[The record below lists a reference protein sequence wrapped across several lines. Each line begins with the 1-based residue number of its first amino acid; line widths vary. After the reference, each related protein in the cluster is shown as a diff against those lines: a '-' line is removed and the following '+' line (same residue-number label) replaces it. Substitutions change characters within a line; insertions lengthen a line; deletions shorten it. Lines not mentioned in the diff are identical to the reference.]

1 MKSDVLAAM
10 LDGQKGIRREGST
23 YLIEE
28 SLVATILAGSA
39 AGELITVPK
48 VGRIDLGKE
57 FCAFHTHKGERYF
70 FQSDLVVGL
79 KLEEAE
85 DRRKAPGSAGF
96 R

>member
-23 YLIEE
+23 YVIDE
-28 SLVATILAGSA
+28 SLVATMFAGSA
-39 AGELITVPK
+39 GGELITVPK
-48 VGRIDLGKE
+48 VARIDVGKE

-70 FQSDLVVGL
+70 FQPDLVVGL
-79 KLEEAE
+79 KLEEGE
-85 DRRKAPGSAGF
+85 DRRKTPGSAGF